1 MFILGMVISRLKMVT
16 TSPVKFRIISIDGT
30 EEDAPLFNVDPT
42 GQLTLSGKLDR
53 EVKDMYI
60 ISVLAETDS
69 SPPLSAVTDIT
80 LKVLD
85 ENDNAPEFESSP
97 YRLDVAENI
106 DEGTSILKG

>member
-1 MFILGMVISRLKMVT
+1 MAT
-16 TSPVKFRIISIDGT
+16 AAPVKFRIISVDGT
-30 EEDAPLFNVDPT
+30 EEETPLFSVDST

-53 EVKDMYI
+53 DVRDMYV

-85 ENDNAPEFESSP
+85 ENDNTPEFESSP

-106 DEGTSILKG
+106 EEGTSILKGRCP